1 MLVRLARYSV
11 PEWRNARLR
20 HEMQQKQLRRSQFC
34 SFSET
39 DVHTIEIIEQIF
51 AENEAS
57 NVQ

>member
-1 MLVRLARYSV
+1 
-11 PEWRNARLR
+11 
-20 HEMQQKQLRRSQFC
+20 MQQKQMQHNKFC

-57 NVQ
+57 IVQ